1 MLRDKI
7 LVYNFFFSFSLLFS
21 FSIYFIGIS
30 SCPGDHNKWKEH
42 AKERETEDE
51 QEIIKWTAVH
61 RNCKIPYCWTNCKNV
76 MFFVYPFIACLMF
89 AFRSKNL
96 SNILFLVFSSILTY
110 RGICGTVFLFH
121 IFLWVLHFF
130 IIYKAATDTV
140 LLLTVIFRSQIKT
153 NQWQNTTEKNHIVD
167 YHTMWYYS

>member
-1 MLRDKI
+1 MFFLI
-7 LVYNFFFSFSLLFS
+7 IVLYTLCNPHFSYIVYRFCLTKKLGQLLNLELADRPPKS
-21 FSIYFIGIS
+21 
-30 SCPGDHNKWKEH
+30 
-42 AKERETEDE
+42 
-51 QEIIKWTAVH
+51 
-61 RNCKIPYCWTNCKNV
+61 NV
-76 MFFVYPFIACLMF
+76 MFFVYPFIACLMC
-89 AFRSKNL
+89 AFQSKNL